1 MWWYNYEEE
10 NVTGMQKPF
19 WWLTNGVL
27 VGVLAIVATLFVWQ
41 EKKQETFEVVFL
53 DVGQGDAILI
63 QDGET
68 QVLIDGGRDGLELLS
83 RLGRHVPFW
92 DRSIEVVIASHPD
105 SDHIGGLPSVLRN
118 YRVDTVMTNGQTSDT
133 EASQLFEELAR
144 EKAKHRLT
152 IAEGSEVAFP
162 TGATL
167 RFLYPLTPIPSDSL
181 IETNEGSLV
190 ARLDFLETSFL
201 FTGDLPNEE
210 YALANIQPVDVLKVA
225 HHGSRFST
233 SGAFLDALKPTQA
246 VVSVGENSYGHPHPN
261 VLRNL
266 KEREIETYR
275 TDQEGDIIYQCD
287 KAVRRCV
294 RRE

>member
-1 MWWYNYEEE
+1 
-10 NVTGMQKPF
+10 MQKPF

-27 VGVLAIVATLFVWQ
+27 GGILVIIVTLFFWQ
-41 EKKQETFEVVFL
+41 EKKQTTFEVVFL

-92 DRSIEVVIASHPD
+92 DRNIEVLIATHPD

-118 YRVDTVMTNGQTSDT
+118 YQVETVMTNGQKSDT
-133 EASQLFEELAR
+133 ETSRLFEELATQ
-144 EKAKHRLT
+144 KAKTRLK
-152 IAEGSEVAFP
+152 IAEGTEVLLP
-162 TGATL
+162 TGAIL
-167 RFLYPLTPIPSDSL
+167 RFLYPLTPIPADSV

-190 ARLDFLETSFL
+190 ARLDFFDTSFL

-210 YALANIQPVDVLKVA
+210 YALAHIQPVDILKVA

-233 SGAFLDALKPTQA
+233 SGAFLDVLKPKE
-246 VVSVGENSYGHPHPN
+246 VVISVGENSYGHPHPN

-266 KEREIETYR
+266 QERGIQVYR
-275 TDQEGDIIYQCD
+275 TDKEGDIFYQCN
-287 KAVRRCV
+287 KETRQCLK
-294 RRE
+294 RE

>member
-1 MWWYNYEEE
+1 
-10 NVTGMQKPF
+10 
-19 WWLTNGVL
+19 
-27 VGVLAIVATLFVWQ
+27 
-41 EKKQETFEVVFL
+41 
-53 DVGQGDAILI
+53 
-63 QDGET
+63 
-68 QVLIDGGRDGLELLS
+68 LELLS

-92 DRSIEVVIASHPD
+92 DRNIEVLIATHPD